1 MEKQRL
7 RSSDGELSQIY
18 KYYVLY
24 ECVLINL
31 VGFVTLFFQCE
42 LQQLEEMVQH
52 QYPNSSMAQW
62 EWDSLFGHF
71 WLQEDFNCSTRS
83 AHCLTYMVSGWLMI
97 AGTYVFTMFELWY
110 NN

>member
-42 LQQLEEMVQH
+42 LQQLEEMVQNQH
-52 QYPNSSMAQW
+52 PNSSMAQW